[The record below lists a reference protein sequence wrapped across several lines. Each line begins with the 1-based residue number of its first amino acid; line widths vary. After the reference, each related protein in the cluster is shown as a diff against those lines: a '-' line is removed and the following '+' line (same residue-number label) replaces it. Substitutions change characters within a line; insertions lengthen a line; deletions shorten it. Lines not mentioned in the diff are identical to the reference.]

1 MVLSP
6 WSFAR
11 CRTEDLGPR
20 TEHQGLR
27 TDALRSIVMADL
39 LAVLA
44 AYLMGSIPFAQLL
57 SKRRGVDL
65 RRVGSGNVGATN
77 VLRTLGVKPAVVAM
91 MLDAVKGT
99 LAVLVAQRL
108 TNGVAAPVAA
118 GLASMIG
125 HVYPVW
131 LRFRGGK
138 GVATAAG
145 AFAVLTPVAAAVAAG
160 VFLLTV
166 ALTRFI
172 SVGSMLAALTL
183 AGWAIASDAPT
194 VVGIGAAIG
203 AALVLIGHRTN
214 VSRLVAGTERRI
226 GQRGITETV

>member
-1 MVLSP
+1 
-6 WSFAR
+6 
-11 CRTEDLGPR
+11 
-20 TEHQGLR
+20 
-27 TDALRSIVMADL
+27 MADL

-77 VLRTLGVKPAVVAM
+77 VLRTLGVRPAVLAM

-99 LAVLVAQRL
+99 VAVLIAQRL

-145 AFAVLTPVAAAVAAG
+145 AFAVLTPVAAAVAVG

-172 SVGSMLAALTL
+172 SVGSMVAALTL

-194 VVGIGAAIG
+194 IVGIGAAIG
-203 AALVLIGHRTN
+203 AALVLVGHRAN
-214 VSRLVAGTERRI
+214 VLRLVAGTERRV
-226 GQRGITETV
+226 GQRGIRESV

>member
-1 MVLSP
+1 MLAKTKDLSP
-6 WSFAR
+6 K
-11 CRTEDLGPR
+11 TK
-20 TEHQGLR
+20 
-27 TDALRSIVMADL
+27 IMADL
-39 LAVLA
+39 LAVVA
-44 AYLMGSIPFAQLL
+44 AYLVGSIPFAQLL
-57 SKRRGVDL
+57 SKRRGIDL

-77 VLRTLGVKPAVVAM
+77 VLRTLGVRPAVVAM

-99 LAVLVAQRL
+99 VAVLVAQRL
-108 TNGVAAPVAA
+108 TNGVAAPVMA

-145 AFAVLTPVAAAVAAG
+145 AFAVLTPVAVAAAMG

-172 SVGSMLAALTL
+172 SVGSMAAALTL

-194 VVGIGAAIG
+194 AVGIGAAIG
-203 AALVLIGHRTN
+203 AALVIIGHRAN
-214 VSRLVAGTERRI
+214 VLRLVAGTERRV
-226 GQRGITETV
+226 GQRGVRELT

>member
-1 MVLSP
+1 
-6 WSFAR
+6 
-11 CRTEDLGPR
+11 
-20 TEHQGLR
+20 
-27 TDALRSIVMADL
+27 MADL
-39 LAVLA
+39 IAVVA
-44 AYLMGSIPFAQLL
+44 AYLVGSIPFAQLL
-57 SKRRGVDL
+57 SKRRGIDL

-77 VLRTLGVKPAVVAM
+77 VLRTLGVRPAVVAM

-99 LAVLVAQRL
+99 VAVLVAQRL
-108 TNGVAAPVAA
+108 TNGVAAPVMA

-145 AFAVLTPVAAAVAAG
+145 AFAVLTPVAVAAAMG

-172 SVGSMLAALTL
+172 SVGSMAAALTL

-194 VVGIGAAIG
+194 AVGIGAAIG
-203 AALVLIGHRTN
+203 AALVIIGHRAN
-214 VSRLVAGTERRI
+214 VLRLVAGTERRV
-226 GQRGITETV
+226 GQRGVRELT

>member
-1 MVLSP
+1 
-6 WSFAR
+6 
-11 CRTEDLGPR
+11 
-20 TEHQGLR
+20 
-27 TDALRSIVMADL
+27 MADL

-57 SKRRGVDL
+57 SKRRGIDL
-65 RRVGSGNVGATN
+65 RRVGSGNVGASN
-77 VLRTLGVKPAVVAM
+77 VLRTLGVRPAVLAM

-99 LAVLVAQRL
+99 VAVLIAQRL

-145 AFAVLTPVAAAVAAG
+145 AFAVLTPVAAVAAVG
-160 VFLLTV
+160 AFLLTV

-172 SVGSMLAALTL
+172 SVGSMVAALTL
-183 AGWAIASDAPT
+183 AAWAIASDAPRI
-194 VVGIGAAIG
+194 VEVGAAIG
-203 AALVLIGHRTN
+203 AVLVLIGHRTN
-214 VSRLVAGTERRI
+214 VLRLVAGTERRV
-226 GQRGITETV
+226 GQRNASSMQEEIHHS

>member
-1 MVLSP
+1 
-6 WSFAR
+6 
-11 CRTEDLGPR
+11 
-20 TEHQGLR
+20 
-27 TDALRSIVMADL
+27 MADL

-77 VLRTLGVKPAVVAM
+77 VLRTLGVRPAVLAM

-99 LAVLVAQRL
+99 VAVLMAQRL

-118 GLASMIG
+118 GLASMVG

-145 AFAVLTPVAAAVAAG
+145 AFAVL
-160 VFLLTV
+160 
-166 ALTRFI
+166 
-172 SVGSMLAALTL
+172 
-183 AGWAIASDAPT
+183 AP
-194 VVGIGAAIG
+194 
-203 AALVLIGHRTN
+203 AALVAVAVRVSARGRADPIHLGRIDGGRADARWLGDRQRRADDAVGASARRWSAVIVILDIART
-214 VSRLVAGTERRI
+214 
-226 GQRGITETV
+226 

>member
-1 MVLSP
+1 
-6 WSFAR
+6 
-11 CRTEDLGPR
+11 
-20 TEHQGLR
+20 
-27 TDALRSIVMADL
+27 MADL

-57 SKRRGVDL
+57 SKRRGIDL
-65 RRVGSGNVGATN
+65 RRVGSGNVGASN
-77 VLRTLGVKPAVVAM
+77 VLRTLGVRPAVLAM

-99 LAVLVAQRL
+99 VAVLIAQRL

-145 AFAVLTPVAAAVAAG
+145 AFAVLTPVAAVAAVG
-160 VFLLTV
+160 AFLLTV

-172 SVGSMLAALTL
+172 SVGSMVAALTL
-183 AGWAIASDAPT
+183 AAWAIASDAPRI
-194 VVGIGAAIG
+194 VEVGAAIG
-203 AALVLIGHRTN
+203 AVLVLIGHRTN
-214 VSRLVAGTERRI
+214 VLRLVAGTERRV
-226 GQRGITETV
+226 GQRNASPLQ

>member
-1 MVLSP
+1 
-6 WSFAR
+6 
-11 CRTEDLGPR
+11 
-20 TEHQGLR
+20 
-27 TDALRSIVMADL
+27 MADL

>member
-1 MVLSP
+1 
-6 WSFAR
+6 
-11 CRTEDLGPR
+11 
-20 TEHQGLR
+20 
-27 TDALRSIVMADL
+27 MADL

-57 SKRRGVDL
+57 STRRGIDL
-65 RRVGSGNVGATN
+65 RRVGSGNVGASN
-77 VLRTLGVKPAVVAM
+77 VLRTLGVRPAVLAM

-99 LAVLVAQRL
+99 VAVLIAQRL

-145 AFAVLTPVAAAVAAG
+145 AFAVLTPVAAVVAVGA
-160 VFLLTV
+160 FLLTV
-166 ALTRFI
+166 AVTRFI
-172 SVGSMLAALTL
+172 SVGSMVAALTL
-183 AGWAIASDAPT
+183 AVWAIASDAPRI
-194 VVGIGAAIG
+194 VEVGAAIG
-203 AALVLIGHRTN
+203 AALVLIGHRAN
-214 VSRLVAGTERRI
+214 LLRLVAGTERRV
-226 GQRGITETV
+226 GQRGVRDAV

>member
-1 MVLSP
+1 
-6 WSFAR
+6 
-11 CRTEDLGPR
+11 
-20 TEHQGLR
+20 
-27 TDALRSIVMADL
+27 MADL
-39 LAVLA
+39 VAVLA

-57 SKRRGVDL
+57 SRRRGIDL

-77 VLRTLGVKPAVVAM
+77 VLRTLGVRPAVVAM

-99 LAVLVAQRL
+99 VAVLIAQRL
-108 TNGVAAPVAA
+108 SNGVAAQVAA

-131 LRFRGGK
+131 LRFRGWK

-145 AFAVLTPVAAAVAAG
+145 AFAVLTPVAVAVAVV

-172 SVGSMLAALTL
+172 SVGSMVAAITL

-194 VVGIGAAIG
+194 IVAIGAAIG
-203 AALVLIGHRTN
+203 AAMVLVGHRAN
-214 VSRLVAGTERRI
+214 VLRLVAGTERRV
-226 GQRGITETV
+226 GQRGVRETV

>member
-1 MVLSP
+1 
-6 WSFAR
+6 
-11 CRTEDLGPR
+11 
-20 TEHQGLR
+20 
-27 TDALRSIVMADL
+27 MADL

-57 SKRRGVDL
+57 SKRRGIDL
-65 RRVGSGNVGATN
+65 RRVGSGNVGASN
-77 VLRTLGVKPAVVAM
+77 VLRTLGVRPAVLAM

-99 LAVLVAQRL
+99 VAVLIAQRL

-145 AFAVLTPVAAAVAAG
+145 AFAVLTPAAAVVAVGA
-160 VFLLTV
+160 FLLTV

-172 SVGSMLAALTL
+172 SVGSMVAALTL
-183 AGWAIASDAPT
+183 AAWAIASDAPRI
-194 VVGIGAAIG
+194 VEVGAAIG
-203 AALVLIGHRTN
+203 AALVLIGHRAN
-214 VSRLVAGTERRI
+214 VLRLVAGTERRV
-226 GQRGITETV
+226 GQRGIRESV

>member
-1 MVLSP
+1 MSGSGVAALVG
-6 WSFAR
+6 FA
-11 CRTEDLGPR
+11 L
-20 TEHQGLR
+20 
-27 TDALRSIVMADL
+27 
-39 LAVLA
+39 
-44 AYLMGSIPFAQLL
+44 GSIPFSWILARLVG
-57 SKRRGVDL
+57 GVDI
-65 RRVGSGNVGATN
+65 RAVGSGNVGATN
-77 VLRTLGVKPAVVAM
+77 VLRTLGVRPAVVAM

-99 LAVLVAQRL
+99 VAVLVAQRL
-108 TNGVAAPVAA
+108 TNGVAAPVMA

-145 AFAVLTPVAAAVAAG
+145 AFAVLTPVAVAAAIA

-172 SVGSMLAALTL
+172 SVGSMAAALTL

-194 VVGIGAAIG
+194 AVGIGAAIG
-203 AALVLIGHRTN
+203 AALVIIGHRAN
-214 VSRLVAGTERRI
+214 VLRLVAGTERRV
-226 GQRGITETV
+226 GQRGVRELT

>member
-1 MVLSP
+1 M
-6 WSFAR
+6 
-11 CRTEDLGPR
+11 TDL
-20 TEHQGLR
+20 
-27 TDALRSIVMADL
+27 I
-39 LAVLA
+39 AVVA
-44 AYLMGSIPFAQLL
+44 AYLVGSIPFAQLL
-57 SKRRGVDL
+57 SRRRGIDL

-77 VLRTLGVKPAVVAM
+77 VLRTLGVRPAVVAR

-99 LAVLVAQRL
+99 IAVLVAQRL
-108 TNGVAAPVAA
+108 TNGVAAPVMA
-118 GLASMIG
+118 GVASMIG

-145 AFAVLTPVAAAVAAG
+145 AFAVLTPVAVAAAMG

-172 SVGSMLAALTL
+172 SVGSMAAALTL
-183 AGWAIASDAPT
+183 AGWAIASDAPA

-203 AALVLIGHRTN
+203 AALVLVGHRAN
-214 VSRLVAGTERRI
+214 VLRLVAGTERRI
-226 GQRGITETV
+226 GQRGIRDAV

>member
-1 MVLSP
+1 M
-6 WSFAR
+6 
-11 CRTEDLGPR
+11 T
-20 TEHQGLR
+20 
-27 TDALRSIVMADL
+27 DL
-39 LAVLA
+39 LAIVA

-77 VLRTLGVKPAVVAM
+77 VLRTLGVRPAVVAM

-118 GLASMIG
+118 GLASMLG

-145 AFAVLTPVAAAVAAG
+145 AFAVLTPVAVAVALG

-172 SVGSMLAALTL
+172 SVGSMAAALTL
-183 AGWAIASDAPT
+183 AGWAIASDAPA

-203 AALVLIGHRTN
+203 AGLVLVGHRAN
-214 VSRLVAGTERRI
+214 VLRLVAGTERRV
-226 GQRGITETV
+226 GQRGVTDTA

>member
-1 MVLSP
+1 
-6 WSFAR
+6 
-11 CRTEDLGPR
+11 
-20 TEHQGLR
+20 
-27 TDALRSIVMADL
+27 MADL

-57 SKRRGVDL
+57 SRRRGIDL
-65 RRVGSGNVGATN
+65 RRVGSGNVGASN
-77 VLRTLGVKPAVVAM
+77 VLRTLGVRPAVVAV

-99 LAVLVAQRL
+99 VAVLVAQRL
-108 TNGVAAPVAA
+108 TNGVAAPVMA

-145 AFAVLTPVAAAVAAG
+145 AFAVLTPVAVAAAVG

-172 SVGSMLAALTL
+172 SVGSMAAALTL

-194 VVGIGAAIG
+194 VVGIGAAVG
-203 AALVLIGHRTN
+203 AALVIIGHRAN
-214 VSRLVAGTERRI
+214 VLRLVAGTERRV
-226 GQRGITETV
+226 GQRAVRELV

>member
-1 MVLSP
+1 
-6 WSFAR
+6 
-11 CRTEDLGPR
+11 
-20 TEHQGLR
+20 
-27 TDALRSIVMADL
+27 MADL
-39 LAVLA
+39 IAVLA

-57 SKRRGVDL
+57 SKRRGIDL

-77 VLRTLGVKPAVVAM
+77 VLRTLGVRPAVLAM

-99 LAVLVAQRL
+99 VAVLIAQRL
-108 TNGVAAPVAA
+108 TNGVAAPVIA

-145 AFAVLTPVAAAVAAG
+145 AFAVLTPVAAAVAVG

-172 SVGSMLAALTL
+172 SVGSMVAALTL

-194 VVGIGAAIG
+194 IVGIGAAIG
-203 AALVLIGHRTN
+203 AVLVLIGHRAN
-214 VSRLVAGTERRI
+214 VLRLVAGTERRV
-226 GQRGITETV
+226 GQRGVTESV

>member
-1 MVLSP
+1 M
-6 WSFAR
+6 
-11 CRTEDLGPR
+11 TDL
-20 TEHQGLR
+20 
-27 TDALRSIVMADL
+27 I
-39 LAVLA
+39 AVVA
-44 AYLMGSIPFAQLL
+44 AYLVGSIPFAHLL
-57 SKRRGVDL
+57 SRRRGIDL

-77 VLRTLGVKPAVVAM
+77 VLRTLGVRPAVVAM
-91 MLDAVKGT
+91 MLDVVKGT
-99 LAVLVAQRL
+99 IAVLVAQRL
-108 TNGVAAPVAA
+108 TNGVAAPVMA

-145 AFAVLTPVAAAVAAG
+145 AFAVLTPVAVAAAMG

-172 SVGSMLAALTL
+172 SVGSMAAALTL
-183 AGWAIASDAPT
+183 AGWAIASDAPA

-203 AALVLIGHRTN
+203 AALVLVGHRAN
-214 VSRLVAGTERRI
+214 VLRLVAGTERRI
-226 GQRGITETV
+226 GQRGIKDAV

>member
-1 MVLSP
+1 
-6 WSFAR
+6 
-11 CRTEDLGPR
+11 
-20 TEHQGLR
+20 
-27 TDALRSIVMADL
+27 MADL
-39 LAVLA
+39 IAVVA
-44 AYLMGSIPFAQLL
+44 AYLVGSIPFAQLL
-57 SKRRGVDL
+57 SRRRGVDL
-65 RRVGSGNVGATN
+65 RRVGSGNVGASN
-77 VLRTLGVKPAVVAM
+77 VLRTLGVRPAVVAM

-99 LAVLVAQRL
+99 VAVLVAQRL
-108 TNGVAAPVAA
+108 TNGVAAPVMA

-145 AFAVLTPVAAAVAAG
+145 AFAVLTPVAVAAAMG

-172 SVGSMLAALTL
+172 SVGSMAAALTL
-183 AGWAIASDAPT
+183 AGWAIASDAPA

-203 AALVLIGHRTN
+203 AVLVLVGHRAN
-214 VSRLVAGTERRI
+214 VVRLVAGTERRV
-226 GQRGITETV
+226 GQRGVRELM

>member
-1 MVLSP
+1 
-6 WSFAR
+6 
-11 CRTEDLGPR
+11 
-20 TEHQGLR
+20 
-27 TDALRSIVMADL
+27 MADL
-39 LAVLA
+39 FAVLA

-65 RRVGSGNVGATN
+65 RRVGSGNVGASN
-77 VLRTLGVKPAVVAM
+77 VLRTLGVRPAVLAM

-99 LAVLVAQRL
+99 VAVLVAQRL
-108 TNGVAAPVAA
+108 TNGVAAPVMA

-145 AFAVLTPVAAAVAAG
+145 AFAVLAPVAAAVAAG
-160 VFLLTV
+160 AFLLTV

-172 SVGSMLAALTL
+172 SVGSMVAALTL
-183 AGWAIASDAPT
+183 AAWAIASVAPT
-194 VVGIGAAIG
+194 IVGIGAAIG
-203 AALVLIGHRTN
+203 AALVLIGHRAN
-214 VSRLVAGTERRI
+214 VVRLVAGTERRV
-226 GQRGITETV
+226 GQRGVRELV

>member
-1 MVLSP
+1 
-6 WSFAR
+6 
-11 CRTEDLGPR
+11 
-20 TEHQGLR
+20 
-27 TDALRSIVMADL
+27 MADL
-39 LAVLA
+39 IAVVA
-44 AYLMGSIPFAQLL
+44 AYLVGSIPFAQLL
-57 SKRRGVDL
+57 SRRRGVDL
-65 RRVGSGNVGATN
+65 RRVGSGNVGASN
-77 VLRTLGVKPAVVAM
+77 VLRTLGVRPAVVAM

-99 LAVLVAQRL
+99 VAVLVAQRL
-108 TNGVAAPVAA
+108 TNGVAAPVMA

-145 AFAVLTPVAAAVAAG
+145 AFAVLTPVAVAAAMG

-172 SVGSMLAALTL
+172 SVGSMAAALTL
-183 AGWAIASDAPT
+183 AGWAIASDAPA

-203 AALVLIGHRTN
+203 AALVLVGHRAN
-214 VSRLVAGTERRI
+214 VVRLVAGTERRV
-226 GQRGITETV
+226 GQRGVRELM

>member
-1 MVLSP
+1 MV
-6 WSFAR
+6 
-11 CRTEDLGPR
+11 
-20 TEHQGLR
+20 
-27 TDALRSIVMADL
+27 DL

-57 SKRRGVDL
+57 SRRRGIDL

-77 VLRTLGVKPAVVAM
+77 VLRTLGVRPAVLAM
-91 MLDAVKGT
+91 MLDVVKGT
-99 LAVLVAQRL
+99 VAVLIAQRL
-108 TNGVAAPVAA
+108 TNGVGAPVMA

-145 AFAVLTPVAAAVAAG
+145 AFAVLTPVAAAVAVG

-172 SVGSMLAALTL
+172 SLGSMVAALTL

-194 VVGIGAAIG
+194 TVAIG
-203 AALVLIGHRTN
+203 AAVGAVMVLVGHRAN
-214 VSRLVAGTERRI
+214 VLRLVAGTERRV
-226 GQRGITETV
+226 GQRGVRELV

>member
-1 MVLSP
+1 
-6 WSFAR
+6 
-11 CRTEDLGPR
+11 
-20 TEHQGLR
+20 
-27 TDALRSIVMADL
+27 MADL

-57 SKRRGVDL
+57 SKRRGIDL

-77 VLRTLGVKPAVVAM
+77 VLRTLGVRPAVVAM

-99 LAVLVAQRL
+99 VAVLIAQRL

-145 AFAVLTPVAAAVAAG
+145 AFAVLTPVAAAVAVG

-166 ALTRFI
+166 AVTRFI
-172 SVGSMLAALTL
+172 SVGSMVAALTL
-183 AGWAIASDAPT
+183 AAWAIASDAP
-194 VVGIGAAIG
+194 VIVAIGAAIG
-203 AALVLIGHRTN
+203 AALVLIGHRAN
-214 VSRLVAGTERRI
+214 VLRLVAGTERRV
-226 GQRGITETV
+226 GQRGIRESV

>member
-1 MVLSP
+1 
-6 WSFAR
+6 
-11 CRTEDLGPR
+11 
-20 TEHQGLR
+20 
-27 TDALRSIVMADL
+27 MADL

-57 SKRRGVDL
+57 SKRRGIDL
-65 RRVGSGNVGATN
+65 RRVGSGNVGASN
-77 VLRTLGVKPAVVAM
+77 VLRTLGVRPAVLAM

-99 LAVLVAQRL
+99 VAVLIAQRL

-145 AFAVLTPVAAAVAAG
+145 AFAVLTPVAAVVAVGA
-160 VFLLTV
+160 FLLTV
-166 ALTRFI
+166 AVTRFI
-172 SVGSMLAALTL
+172 SVGSMVAALTL
-183 AGWAIASDAPT
+183 AAWAIASDAPRI
-194 VVGIGAAIG
+194 VEVGAAIG
-203 AALVLIGHRTN
+203 AVLVLIGHRTN
-214 VSRLVAGTERRI
+214 LLRLVAGTERRV
-226 GQRGITETV
+226 GQRNASPLQ

>member
-1 MVLSP
+1 
-6 WSFAR
+6 
-11 CRTEDLGPR
+11 
-20 TEHQGLR
+20 
-27 TDALRSIVMADL
+27 MADL

-57 SKRRGVDL
+57 STRRGVDL

-77 VLRTLGVKPAVVAM
+77 VLRTLGVRPAVLAM

-99 LAVLVAQRL
+99 VAVLIAQRL

-145 AFAVLTPVAAAVAAG
+145 AFAVLTPVAAAVAVG

-172 SVGSMLAALTL
+172 SVGSMAAALAL
-183 AGWAIASDAPT
+183 AGWAIASDAPRI
-194 VVGIGAAIG
+194 VAIGAAIG
-203 AALVLIGHRTN
+203 AALVLIGHRAN
-214 VSRLVAGTERRI
+214 MMRLVAGTERRV
-226 GQRGITETV
+226 GQRGVRETV

>member
-1 MVLSP
+1 
-6 WSFAR
+6 
-11 CRTEDLGPR
+11 
-20 TEHQGLR
+20 
-27 TDALRSIVMADL
+27 MADL
-39 LAVLA
+39 IAVVA
-44 AYLMGSIPFAQLL
+44 AYLVGSIPFAQLL
-57 SKRRGVDL
+57 SKRRGIDL

-77 VLRTLGVKPAVVAM
+77 VLRTLGVRPAVVAM

-99 LAVLVAQRL
+99 VAVLVAQRL
-108 TNGVAAPVAA
+108 TNGVAAPVMA

-145 AFAVLTPVAAAVAAG
+145 AFAVLTPVAVAAAIA

-172 SVGSMLAALTL
+172 SVGSMAAALTL

-194 VVGIGAAIG
+194 AVGIGAAIG
-203 AALVLIGHRTN
+203 AALVIIGHRAN
-214 VSRLVAGTERRI
+214 VLRLVAGTERRV
-226 GQRGITETV
+226 GQRGVRELT

>member
-1 MVLSP
+1 M
-6 WSFAR
+6 
-11 CRTEDLGPR
+11 T
-20 TEHQGLR
+20 
-27 TDALRSIVMADL
+27 DL

-57 SKRRGVDL
+57 SKRRGIDL
-65 RRVGSGNVGATN
+65 RRVGSGNVGASN
-77 VLRTLGVKPAVVAM
+77 VLRTLGVRPAVLAM

-99 LAVLVAQRL
+99 VAVLIAQRL

-145 AFAVLTPVAAAVAAG
+145 AFAVLTPVAAVVAVGA
-160 VFLLTV
+160 FLLTV
-166 ALTRFI
+166 AVTRFI
-172 SVGSMLAALTL
+172 SVGSMVAALTL
-183 AGWAIASDAPT
+183 AAWAIASDAPSI
-194 VVGIGAAIG
+194 VGIGAAIG
-203 AALVLIGHRTN
+203 AALVLIGHRAN
-214 VSRLVAGTERRI
+214 VLRLVAGTERRV
-226 GQRGITETV
+226 GQRGIRETV